1 MRVER
6 REREKE
12 DEVQRTRSRFIDFAI
27 DGCIQLSEAFC
38 KENLSL
44 LSYTVSFF
52 FFLLVNFLT

>member
-52 FFLLVNFLT
+52 FFCW